1 MDIGVKIIVARL
13 YFLNAPAIRVR
24 ERLTKLSELLHGMG
38 DPKRTIV
45 RVYPEGTLKEGDE
58 RIDVGFLDI
67 ERRYYS
73 DFYEG
78 TSKNILRL
86 EGIRG
91 GGAYL
96 SKQDLRYLS
105 VEDALKR
112 LRAELPKIKLF
123 YDEVHDLIER
133 KSFDGDALIDRIKNS
148 KALEEKDEA

>member
-1 MDIGVKIIVARL
+1 
-13 YFLNAPAIRVR
+13 
-24 ERLTKLSELLHGMG
+24 
-38 DPKRTIV
+38 
-45 RVYPEGTLKEGDE
+45 
-58 RIDVGFLDI
+58 
-67 ERRYYS
+67 
-73 DFYEG
+73 
-78 TSKNILRL
+78 L